1 MLSEKGTKELY
12 ESYKRLR
19 IKHLHLKDDYWQGA
33 LKACEEI
40 LEIKITDR

>member
-1 MLSEKGTKELY
+1 MLSEKEAREHY

-19 IKHLHLKDDYWQGA
+19 IKHPDDVYWSGA

>member
-1 MLSEKGTKELY
+1 MLSEDEVREHY

-19 IKHLHLKDDYWQGA
+19 NKHPEDDYWSGA
-33 LKACEEI
+33 LKACEEV